1 MNNILNYHFWMVF
14 LSAIVINY
22 VYMITYQK
30 FSDNKIKCV
39 SEQYLILI
47 FTSFIITIN
56 NLYNPIL
63 SIRAL
68 ASAAIYFIMYKTI
81 FKESSK
87 TTFCKTC
94 LMTLVSF
101 VLDPVLSIIISF
113 ASENIQEL
121 NVNTIPKFL
130 ITCIFSYTYF
140 KIFKSE
146 KNRKRFNS
154 LLELMEVNKKILI
167 YFTILVLVAHAYNV
181 MMVYNYVDYKY
192 YTALLILIIFISYFS
207 YVFIHEIFDN
217 ASLTLKNKYLND
229 NLLNYQKTADNY
241 RTLKHNL
248 KNDLFII
255 ARSKDKEKAI
265 RRTYEKYNQ
274 DEEWVNNI
282 SSIPSGLQGII
293 FLKMQFAENNKV
305 KFYMDNQIDFKK
317 LDESTALYLDTCEVI
332 AICLDNAIE
341 ASIDTKEKLI
351 CMGLYNDDD
360 CYTIN
365 ITNSFNN
372 FVDVDK
378 LGEKNYSTKNRNSGI
393 GLNYIANLNKDI
405 KIKRIISDT
414 NFKTIITIKKV
425 IN

>member
-1 MNNILNYHFWMVF
+1 MNNILSYHFWMVF

-30 FSDNKIKCV
+30 FSDNKIKSV

-63 SIRAL
+63 PIRAL

-81 FKESSK
+81 FKESLK

-101 VLDPVLSIIISF
+101 VLDPVLSITISF
-113 ASENIQEL
+113 ACENIQEL
-121 NVNTIPKFL
+121 NVNTIPKLL

-146 KNRKRFNS
+146 KNRKRFKS
-154 LLELMEVNKKILI
+154 LLELMEANKKILI

-181 MMVYNYVDYKY
+181 LLAYNYVDYKY

-207 YVFIHEIFDN
+207 YIFIHEIFDN
-217 ASLTLKNKYLND
+217 ISLTLKNKYLND
-229 NLLNYQKTADNY
+229 NLINYQKTADNY

-282 SSIPSGLQGII
+282 GSIPSGLQGII
-293 FLKMQFAENNKV
+293 FLKMEFAENNKV
-305 KFYMDNQIDFKK
+305 KFYMDNKIDFEK
-317 LDESTALYLDTCEVI
+317 LDEGTPLYLDTCEVI

-341 ASIDTKEKLI
+341 ASIDTEEKLI

-372 FVDVDK
+372 FVDIDK

>member
-1 MNNILNYHFWMVF
+1 MNNILSYHFWMVF

-63 SIRAL
+63 PIRAL

-81 FKESSK
+81 FKESLK

-113 ASENIQEL
+113 ACENVQEL
-121 NVNTIPKFL
+121 NVNTIPKLL

-154 LLELMEVNKKILI
+154 LLELMEANKKILI

-181 MMVYNYVDYKY
+181 LLAYNYVDYKY

-207 YVFIHEIFDN
+207 YIFIHEIFDN
-217 ASLTLKNKYLND
+217 ISLTLKNKYLND
-229 NLLNYQKTADNY
+229 NLINYQKTADNY

-282 SSIPSGLQGII
+282 GSIPSGLQGII
-293 FLKMQFAENNKV
+293 FLKMEFAENNKV
-305 KFYMDNQIDFKK
+305 KFYMDNKIDFEK
-317 LDESTALYLDTCEVI
+317 LDEGTPLYLDTCEVI

-341 ASIDTKEKLI
+341 ASVDTEEKLI

-372 FVDVDK
+372 FVDIDK

>member
-1 MNNILNYHFWMVF
+1 MNNILSYHFWMVF

-63 SIRAL
+63 PIRAL

-81 FKESSK
+81 FKESLK

-113 ASENIQEL
+113 ACENIQEL
-121 NVNTIPKFL
+121 NVNTIPKLL

-154 LLELMEVNKKILI
+154 LLELMEANKKILI

-207 YVFIHEIFDN
+207 YIFIHEIFDN
-217 ASLTLKNKYLND
+217 ISLTLKNKYLND
-229 NLLNYQKTADNY
+229 NLINYQKTADNY

-282 SSIPSGLQGII
+282 GSIPSGLQGII
-293 FLKMQFAENNKV
+293 FLKMEFAENNKV
-305 KFYMDNQIDFKK
+305 KFYMDNKIDFEK
-317 LDESTALYLDTCEVI
+317 LDEGTPLYLDTCEVI

-341 ASIDTKEKLI
+341 ASIDTEEKLI

-372 FVDVDK
+372 FVDIDK

>member
-1 MNNILNYHFWMVF
+1 MNNILSYHFWMVF

-63 SIRAL
+63 PIRAL

-81 FKESSK
+81 FKESLK

-113 ASENIQEL
+113 ACENIQEL
-121 NVNTIPKFL
+121 NVNTIPKLL

-154 LLELMEVNKKILI
+154 LLELMETNKKILI

-181 MMVYNYVDYKY
+181 LLAYNYVDYKY

-229 NLLNYQKTADNY
+229 NLINYQKTADNY

-282 SSIPSGLQGII
+282 GSIPSGLQGII

-305 KFYMDNQIDFKK
+305 KFYMDNKIDFEK

-341 ASIDTKEKLI
+341 ASIDTEEKLI

>member
-1 MNNILNYHFWMVF
+1 MNNILSYHFWMVF

-63 SIRAL
+63 PIRAL

-81 FKESSK
+81 FKESLK

-101 VLDPVLSIIISF
+101 VLDPVLSITISF
-113 ASENIQEL
+113 ACENIQEL
-121 NVNTIPKFL
+121 NVNTIPKLL

-154 LLELMEVNKKILI
+154 LLELMEANKKILI

-207 YVFIHEIFDN
+207 YIFIHEIFDN

-229 NLLNYQKTADNY
+229 NLINYQKTADNY

-305 KFYMDNQIDFKK
+305 KFYMDNQIDFEK
-317 LDESTALYLDTCEVI
+317 LDEGTALYLDTCEVI

-341 ASIDTKEKLI
+341 ASVDTEEKLI

-372 FVDVDK
+372 FVDIDK

>member
-305 KFYMDNQIDFKK
+305 KFYMDNKIDFEK

-341 ASIDTKEKLI
+341 ASIDTEEKLI

-372 FVDVDK
+372 FVDVNK

>member
-1 MNNILNYHFWMVF
+1 MNNILSYHFWMVF

-63 SIRAL
+63 PIRAL

-81 FKESSK
+81 FKESLK

-101 VLDPVLSIIISF
+101 VLDPVLSITISF
-113 ASENIQEL
+113 ACENIQEL
-121 NVNTIPKFL
+121 NVNTIPKLL

-154 LLELMEVNKKILI
+154 LLELMEANKKILI

-181 MMVYNYVDYKY
+181 LLAYNYVDYKY

-207 YVFIHEIFDN
+207 YIFIHEIFDN
-217 ASLTLKNKYLND
+217 ISLTLKNKYLND
-229 NLLNYQKTADNY
+229 NLINYQKTADNY

-282 SSIPSGLQGII
+282 GSIPSGLQGII
-293 FLKMQFAENNKV
+293 FLKMEFAENNKV
-305 KFYMDNQIDFKK
+305 KFYMDNKIDFEK
-317 LDESTALYLDTCEVI
+317 LDEGTPLYLDTCEVI

-341 ASIDTKEKLI
+341 ASIDTEEKLI

-372 FVDVDK
+372 FVDIDK

>member
-1 MNNILNYHFWMVF
+1 MNNILSYHFWMVF

-341 ASIDTKEKLI
+341 ASIDTEEKLI

>member
-1 MNNILNYHFWMVF
+1 MNNILSYHFWMVF

-30 FSDNKIKCV
+30 FSDNKIKSV

-63 SIRAL
+63 PIRAL

-81 FKESSK
+81 FKESLK

-113 ASENIQEL
+113 TCENVQEL
-121 NVNTIPKFL
+121 NVNTIPKLL

-154 LLELMEVNKKILI
+154 LLELMEANKKILI
-167 YFTILVLVAHAYNV
+167 YFTILVLVAHAYNI

-207 YVFIHEIFDN
+207 YIFIHEIFN
-217 ASLTLKNKYLND
+217 NISLTLKNKHLND
-229 NLLNYQKTADNY
+229 NLINYQKTADNY

-265 RRTYEKYNQ
+265 RKTYEKYNQ

-305 KFYMDNQIDFKK
+305 KFYMDNQIDFEK
-317 LDESTALYLDTCEVI
+317 LDEGTALYLDTCEVI

-341 ASIDTKEKLI
+341 ASVDTEEKLI

-372 FVDVDK
+372 FVDIDK

>member
-1 MNNILNYHFWMVF
+1 MNNILSYHFWMVF

-63 SIRAL
+63 PIRAL
-68 ASAAIYFIMYKTI
+68 ASAAIYFIMYKTN
-81 FKESSK
+81 FKESLK

-113 ASENIQEL
+113 ACENIQEL
-121 NVNTIPKFL
+121 NVNTIPKLL

-154 LLELMEVNKKILI
+154 LLELMEANKKILI

-181 MMVYNYVDYKY
+181 LLAYNYVDYKY

-207 YVFIHEIFDN
+207 YIFIHEIFDN
-217 ASLTLKNKYLND
+217 ISLTLKNKYLND
-229 NLLNYQKTADNY
+229 NLINYQKTADNY

-282 SSIPSGLQGII
+282 GSIPSGLQGII

-305 KFYMDNQIDFKK
+305 KFYMDNKIDFEK
-317 LDESTALYLDTCEVI
+317 LDEGTPLYLDTCEVI

-341 ASIDTKEKLI
+341 ASIDTEEKLI

-372 FVDVDK
+372 FVDIDK

>member
-1 MNNILNYHFWMVF
+1 MNNILSYHFWMVF

-63 SIRAL
+63 PIRAL

-81 FKESSK
+81 FKESLK

-113 ASENIQEL
+113 ACENIQEL
-121 NVNTIPKFL
+121 NVNTIPKLL

-154 LLELMEVNKKILI
+154 LLELMEANKKILI

-181 MMVYNYVDYKY
+181 LLAYNYVDYKY

-207 YVFIHEIFDN
+207 YIFIHEIFDN
-217 ASLTLKNKYLND
+217 ISLTLKNKYLND
-229 NLLNYQKTADNY
+229 NLINYQKTADNY

-282 SSIPSGLQGII
+282 GSIPSGLQGII
-293 FLKMQFAENNKV
+293 FLKMEFAENNKV
-305 KFYMDNQIDFKK
+305 KFYMDNKIDF
-317 LDESTALYLDTCEVI
+317 
-332 AICLDNAIE
+332 
-341 ASIDTKEKLI
+341 
-351 CMGLYNDDD
+351 
-360 CYTIN
+360 
-365 ITNSFNN
+365 
-372 FVDVDK
+372 
-378 LGEKNYSTKNRNSGI
+378 
-393 GLNYIANLNKDI
+393 
-405 KIKRIISDT
+405 
-414 NFKTIITIKKV
+414 
-425 IN
+425 